1 MQPDHLSRSANAT
14 DFRRKV
20 AGLLQALATV
30 ECNVA
35 VGGLAGVP
43 AGLLRDLVILT
54 ARLAG
59 RRWLEA
65 NPDSVAVFTALYPTR
80 MPPPLAQ
87 LARSL
92 LAFCP
97 AGSPRRQRLQR
108 PEQAD
113 LRVEVN
119 SDA

>member
-1 MQPDHLSRSANAT
+1 MRCLGQSVQPDHLSRSASAP
-14 DFRRKV
+14 FRRKV

-30 ECNVA
+30 ECRFA
-35 VGGLAGVP
+35 VGGPAGVP

-65 NPDSVAVFTALYPTR
+65 DPDSMAVFTALYATR

-87 LARSL
+87 LGQI
-92 LAFCP
+92 LAGLVSSRFGAPP
-97 AGSPRRQRLQR
+97 AAAAAS
-108 PEQAD
+108 A
-113 LRVEVN
+113 
-119 SDA
+119 S